1 VVLTLA
7 VCAIKYTERG
17 DETNIAQ
24 IIPVAGTY
32 PSSAIQAKTSLLSGT
47 SDVDGVRVE
56 LHGQIYLDQRQSA
69 IIELTCDNTVDVQT
83 RSPVFQYWLF
93 SLGYGRF

>member
-32 PSSAIQAKTSLLSGT
+32 PSSAIEAKTSLLSGT

-69 IIELTCDNTVDVQT
+69 IIELTCDNTIDVQT
-83 RSPVFQYWLF
+83 RSPGFQYWLF